1 MAAFPTITPSNFSL
15 IAVNPTKVATT
26 LNGIEQRAV
35 GAGQYYRLTATYS
48 SLTKAQIR
56 EILGHVAQHSGPLDS
71 FTFALPTYLGTKTG
85 SGTSLVTSG
94 STTAGA
100 ISTTLSIISGSTP
113 YLKAGD
119 LFKFATHDKVYQCIA
134 DANTT
139 ALSFRPPLRTTVPT
153 STALTISAL
162 SMTVRYATDNQEFA
176 IPTDELTSIT
186 LEFQEVLG

>member
-26 LNGIEQRAV
+26 LNGVEQRAV
-35 GAGQYYRLTATYS
+35 GAGQYYRLIATYS
-48 SLTKAQIR
+48 SLSKTQIR
-56 EILGHVAQHSGPLDS
+56 EILGHVADNSGPLNS

-113 YLKAGD
+113 YLKSGD
-119 LFKFATHDKVYQCIA
+119 LFKFATHDKVYQCTA

-139 ALSFRPPLRTTVPT
+139 TLSFKPPVRTTVPT
-153 STALTISAL
+153 STALTISTL
-162 SMTVRYATDNQEFA
+162 SMTVRYATDNQEFG
-176 IPTDELTSIT
+176 INTDEFTSIT
-186 LEFQEVLG
+186 LEFQEVLS

>member
-1 MAAFPTITPSNFSL
+1 MAAFPTITPTTISL
-15 IAVNPTKVATT
+15 TPVNPVKIATT

-35 GAGQYYRLTATYS
+35 GPGQYYRIVASYANM
-48 SLTKAQIR
+48 TKAQIR
-56 EILGHVAQHSGPLDS
+56 QILGHVAEHSGPLDS
-71 FTFALPTYLGTKTG
+71 FTFALPTYLGTRTG

-100 ISTTLSIISGSTP
+100 ISTTLSIVSGSTP

-139 ALSFRPPLRTTVPT
+139 TLQFRPPLRTTVPT
-153 STALTISAL
+153 STALTISSL
-162 SMTVRYATDNQEFA
+162 SMTVRYASDNQEFA
-176 IPTDELTSIT
+176 INTDEYSSIT
-186 LEFQEVLG
+186 LEFQEVLT

>member
-1 MAAFPTITPSNFSL
+1 MAAFPTITPSTISL
-15 IAVNPTKVATT
+15 TPVNATKITAT

-35 GAGQYYRLTATYS
+35 GSGQYYRITATYAS
-48 SLTKAQIR
+48 MTKAQIR
-56 EILGHVAQHSGPLDS
+56 QILGHVAEHSGPLDS
-71 FTFALPTYLGTKTG
+71 FTYALPTYLGTRTG

-100 ISTTLSIISGSTP
+100 ISTTLSVVSGSTP

-139 ALSFRPPLRTTVPT
+139 TLSFRPPLRTTVPT
-153 STALTISAL
+153 STALTISNL

-176 IPTDELTSIT
+176 IGTDEYTSIT
-186 LEFQEVLG
+186 LEFIEVLS